1 MSLSDLVPPIEQRR
15 VGLGVG
21 AVLVATAC
29 WSFGGVIAVAIDA
42 PGVVTSFYRLWMGSV
57 FLVAIGAATGRL
69 PSWSELRQVA
79 PSGALFGLNLC
90 LFFTALNY
98 TTVANAIIVGALTP
112 VLMLPIA
119 ARLLG
124 ERLDAM
130 KISCALVAVGGVV
143 FAVLTAPGGGDSGA
157 RSLRGDLL
165 AVGSL
170 LLWIG
175 FLTSAKRVRT
185 QVGTLQFLTATTISA
200 AFAVTPLAVFGPYDL
215 AVLEGGDWP
224 LLVALTVV
232 PGMLGHGLVA
242 WAQRHV
248 DATVSS
254 VLMQGEPVG
263 GTILA
268 AVLLGQAMS
277 VLQGVA
283 MAIVVAALAVLAA
296 AGRRRPGRAGTAA
309 SA

>member
-1 MSLSDLVPPIEQRR
+1 MSSSDLAATTEQRR
-15 VGLGVG
+15 VGLGAA
-21 AVLVATAC
+21 AVLVATVC

-57 FLVAIGAATGRL
+57 FLVAIGAATRRL
-69 PSWSELRQVA
+69 PTWRELRQVA

-124 ERLDAM
+124 ERLDAV
-130 KISCALVAVGGVV
+130 KIGCALVAVGGVV
-143 FAVLTAPGGGDSGA
+143 FAVLTAPGGGESGG

-175 FLTSAKRVRT
+175 FLTSAKRVRA

-200 AFAVTPLAVFGPYDL
+200 AVAVTPLAVFGPYDL
-215 AVLEGGDWP
+215 GVLEGTDWP

-232 PGMLGHGLVA
+232 PGMVGHGLIA
-242 WAQRHV
+242 WAQRHI

-277 VLQGVA
+277 VLQGFA
-283 MAIVVAALAVLAA
+283 MAIVVGALAVLAA
-296 AGRRRPGRAGTAA
+296 AGRRRAGPLEEPA
-309 SA
+309 ST

>member
-1 MSLSDLVPPIEQRR
+1 MSTPTTTPAPERR
-15 VGLGVG
+15 QVGLGVG
-21 AVLVATAC
+21 AVLVATLC
-29 WSFGGVIAVAIDA
+29 WSFGGVIAEAIDA
-42 PGVVTSFYRLWMGSV
+42 PGVVTTVYRLWMGSV
-57 FLVAIGAATGRL
+57 LLVAIGAATRRL
-69 PSWSELRQVA
+69 PSWRELRLVA

-90 LFFTALNY
+90 LFFTSLNY
-98 TTVANAIIVGALTP
+98 TSVANAIIVGALTP
-112 VLMLPIA
+112 VIMLPIA

-124 ERLDAM
+124 ERLDLVKVA
-130 KISCALVAVGGVV
+130 CATVAVAGVV
-143 FAVLTAPGGGDSGA
+143 VAVLTGPGGGSSGG

-175 FLTSAKRVRT
+175 FLTSAKRVRA
-185 QVGTLQFLTATTISA
+185 QVGTLQFLTATTLA
-200 AFAVTPLAVFGPYDL
+200 AAGAVTPLALLGPYDL
-215 AVLEGGDWP
+215 GAISGVDWP

-248 DATVSS
+248 DATVSA

-268 AVLLGQAMS
+268 ALLLGQAMT
-277 VLQGVA
+277 VPQGFA
-283 MAIVVAALAVLAA
+283 MAMVIAALAVLAA
-296 AGRRRPGRAGTAA
+296 TDRRRAAPGTP
-309 SA
+309 ST